1 MIAVKLVLSAVFALV
16 GLWLWRM
23 ANTWSE
29 NGKIPKEW
37 VESID
42 QQPVGRNDPHFG
54 TAGAWQKLM
63 ALMAWLFAGLF
74 VLSIG
79 FELTGNL

>member
-1 MIAVKLVLSAVFALV
+1 MIAVKLVLSAVFALI

-23 ANTWSE
+23 ADRWSE

-37 VESID
+37 VESINP
-42 QQPVGRNDPHFG
+42 QSVGRDDPHFG
-54 TAGAWQKLM
+54 KAVAWQKLM
-63 ALMAWLFAGLF
+63 ALMAWFFAGLF